1 LFRIARDEALA
12 RNGQLSRDAV
22 ERDGTDANILLASGS
37 AAADEVVAQ
46 LLLVERGLFLD
57 SAEGDALDR
66 LVFDRYGLLRNPAAP
81 AFGTVQFTTTALNP
95 APFNIPVGTILQAV
109 NGTQYTVTVAAIF
122 PAAVVGPVFVS
133 VRSVLAGGDQQ
144 AKVGTITSIISALV
158 GSPTDLVVNNSL
170 ATAGASDAE
179 DDPHL
184 RARARSFFTTVRR
197 GTKAAIEQ
205 GALAV
210 PGVIT
215 ATAFEVLDSLGNPN
229 RLVQLVIAD
238 QFTATL
244 ASFSPTPGSYAAQ
257 SSALAAQVFAALDE
271 VRAFGIYVDVR
282 VAQVVILPIVLHLTF
297 QAGADASTVTS
308 QAKAVTVNYTNS
320 LAPGI
325 TFVATDLSNLLRAI
339 PGLII
344 TGNEVASP
352 NGNVV
357 PLTLQVI
364 RTSLEIVTAPAI

>member
-1 LFRIARDEALA
+1 MFRIARDEALA

-57 SAEGDALDR
+57 SAESDALDR
-66 LVFDRYGLLRNPAAP
+66 LVFDRYGLLRSPAAP
-81 AFGTVQFTTTALNP
+81 AFGTVEFTTTALNP

-109 NGTQYTVTVAAIF
+109 NGTQYTVTVATIF
-122 PAAVVGPVFVS
+122 PAAVIGPVFVS
-133 VRSVLAGGDQQ
+133 VRSVLAGVDQQ
-144 AKVGTITSIISALV
+144 AKIGTITSIISALV
-158 GSPTDLVVNNSL
+158 GSPTDLVVNNSM

-271 VRAFGIYVDVR
+271 VRAAGIYVDVR